1 MKMKSKVII
10 NRILYPKNTY
20 KTTAGDYSIFTAN
33 VVKHIEGEEPT
44 LHEIYNTIT
53 LKGNVPA
60 MKSGDEFVVTYDEP
74 EVTDYGTSYKLNTI
88 SKEIDR
94 TDKKQVLEYLKFLAG
109 ERVAEEL
116 IKLDNPL
123 DLIENR
129 QDDILLQVKGVGAKV
144 LEKIYAN
151 ASTSLDFSY
160 AYSEL
165 LPFGLTKVIITNICR
180 ELGSAQTAVQMCR
193 TNPYALVRK
202 VKGISFV
209 KADEIAMKCGLDMG
223 SDERLE
229 CAIYHILSEGGVAG
243 KTYMTSAQ
251 VMSELSRLNLIDWMQ
266 VNKVIM
272 QMEQEGKLV
281 LINNGT
287 EVSLAYY
294 FNLEKELAQEF
305 IRLRDA
311 ETHIKV
317 REDWLDIVRY
327 IEQAQGW
334 EHTDEQLEG
343 IKTVL
348 ENNVV
353 VITGY
358 GGTGKS
364 TITNAMTT
372 ILQDYEIQQTCLSAK
387 ASQRLQECSGLP
399 AKTIHRLLGLGVDG
413 AMKEITEIFTDVLI
427 IDEGSMVNGTL
438 FRKILKALKDG
449 TKLIIAGDIGQLQAI
464 GDCSVLADL
473 IKSKIVPV
481 VHLTKIHR
489 QAQKSAIITKSIDC
503 RHQKPLY
510 DKNFRGHLVM
520 GELQDLE
527 LFIEENKENLMAIIA
542 KKFKALLDEGKDIN
556 EIQIICPTKTKGV
569 VSCEKIN
576 YAMQAIYNPKI
587 GECYTLPNGSTIF
600 KGDKVINL
608 KNNYKAKT
616 PEGETTGIYN
626 GNMGIV
632 TKITKTSIIVQ
643 FQDVTIEFKNKERD
657 ALNLGYCIS
666 VHSSQGSQW
675 DYVISVFSSDAYT
688 LLNVEILY
696 TAISRAGKECCLIA
710 VHQAIEIALR
720 NVEGNTK
727 QTYLPIFFE
736 NMV

>member
-1 MKMKSKVII
+1 MKSKIKI
-10 NRILYPKNTY
+10 ERILYPKNCY
-20 KTTAGDYSIFTAN
+20 KTIAGEFSIFTARIL
-33 VVKHIEGEEPT
+33 KHIEGEEPMV
-44 LHEIYNTIT
+44 HHQYHTIT

-60 MKSGDEFVVTYDEP
+60 MGSGDEFVATYDEP
-74 EVTDYGTSYKLNTI
+74 ETTQYGTSYKLNTI
-88 SKEIDR
+88 SKEVDR
-94 TDKKQVLEYLKFLAG
+94 TDKKQVYEYLKFLAG
-109 ERVAEEL
+109 SKVADEL

-129 QDDILLQVKGVGAKV
+129 QDDILLQVKGVGVKV

-160 AYSEL
+160 AYGEL
-165 LPFGLTKVIITNICR
+165 LPFGLTKVIIGNICR
-180 ELGSAQTAVQMCR
+180 ELGSAQTAVQMCK

-202 VKGISFV
+202 VKGISFI
-209 KADEIAMKCGLDMG
+209 KADEIAMKCGLDMN
-223 SDERLE
+223 SNERLE
-229 CAIYHILSEGGVAG
+229 CAIYHILAEGGANG

-251 VMSELSRLNLIDWMQ
+251 VMSELSKLNLINWMQ
-266 VNKVIM
+266 VNQVIM
-272 QMEQEGKLV
+272 DMEKDGKLV

-287 EVSLAYY
+287 EVALSYY
-294 FNLEKELAQEF
+294 FKLEFDISKE
-305 IRLRDA
+305 IKRLRDA

-317 REDWLDIVRY
+317 REDWMEVVRA
-327 IEQAQGW
+327 IEDAQGW

-353 VITGY
+353 IVTGY

-364 TITNAMTT
+364 TITNAMTS

-387 ASQRLQECSGLP
+387 ASQRLEECSGLP
-399 AKTIHRLLGLGVDG
+399 AKTIHRLLGLGLDG
-413 AMKEITEIFTDVLI
+413 AFKEVEEIYTDILI

-449 TKLIIAGDIGQLQAI
+449 TKLIIAGDTGQLQAI
-464 GDCSVLADL
+464 GDCSVLSDL
-473 IKSKIVPV
+473 IKSGAVPV

-503 RHQKPLY
+503 RHQRPLY
-510 DKNFRGHLVM
+510 DRDFRGHMVM

-527 LFIEENKENLMAIIA
+527 IFIENEKENLMALIA
-542 KKFKALLDEGKDIN
+542 RKFKSLLEEGKDIN
-556 EIQIICPTKTKGV
+556 EIQIICPTKTRGV
-569 VSCEKIN
+569 VSCDKIN
-576 YAMQAIYNPKI
+576 YAMQSIYNPKI
-587 GECYTLPNGSTIF
+587 GESYALHSGAVIY

-608 KNNYKAKT
+608 KNNYKATT
-616 PEGETTGIYN
+616 PAGETVGIYN

-632 TKITKTSIIVQ
+632 TKVTKNSIIVQ
-643 FQDVTIEFKNKERD
+643 FQEVEIEFKNKERD
-657 ALNLGYCIS
+657 ALGLGYCIS

-675 DYVISVFSSDAYT
+675 KEVISVFSSDAYT

-696 TAISRAGKECCLIA
+696 TAISRAEKHCTLIA
-710 VHQAIEIALR
+710 EHQAINIALR

-727 QTYLPIFFE
+727 QTYLAKF
-736 NMV
+736 MSKK